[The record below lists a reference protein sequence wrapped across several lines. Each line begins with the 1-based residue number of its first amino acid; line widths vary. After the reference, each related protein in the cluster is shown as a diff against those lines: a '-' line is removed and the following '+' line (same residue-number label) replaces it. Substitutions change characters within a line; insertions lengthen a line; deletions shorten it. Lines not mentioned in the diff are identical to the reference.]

1 MSVNRSASPDQVW
14 DVSICLK
21 FFFVV
26 QTSCL
31 FFVDIFNVEIHYL
44 SILLGGTSIVH
55 CGILES
61 ENIGVTS

>member
-1 MSVNRSASPDQVW
+1 MLLLTKFGMLVSVFS
-14 DVSICLK
+14 
-21 FFFVV
+21 FFSLSKHLV
-26 QTSCL
+26 C

-55 CGILES
+55 CGIFES